1 MKRRNLLGFAAA
13 ALAAP
18 SSLLAQQPGRV
29 YRIGILGGVAPTPDI
44 LRISLEPFRQGL
56 RERGWIEGQNIIIEE
71 RWAEGKGERFSE
83 LAAEL
88 VRLKVDVIAT
98 STISVALAAKKVTQ
112 TIPIVAALAS
122 DPVERGLVQSYAR
135 PGGNVTGL
143 SDEAGP
149 LDEKVLEFLI
159 SAVPSARRVAVL
171 TYAADAIALRANLE
185 RIASAAGPLKLELRP
200 VEVGK
205 PEELEG
211 AFARMR
217 KDRVEALIIMISAM
231 FYVHRVRIAELA
243 VKHRL
248 ATSSRMYEFA
258 QAGGLIAYHVDI
270 ADNYRRAAGYVD
282 KILRGAKPGD
292 LPFEQPT
299 KFQLTVNLK
308 TARAIG
314 VKLPQ
319 SLLLRA
325 DRVIE

>member
-1 MKRRNLLGFAAA
+1 MRRRAALGIAVA

-18 SSLLAQQPGRV
+18 LRLLAQQPGRV
-29 YRIGILGGVAPTPDI
+29 YRIGILGTATPTADT
-44 LRISLEPFRQGL
+44 LKISLEPFRQGL
-56 RERGWIEGQNIIIEE
+56 RERGWIEGQNIVIEE
-71 RWAEGKGERFSE
+71 RWAEGKAERYPE

-98 STISVALAAKKVTQ
+98 SVVGAALAAKKATR

-122 DPVERGLVQSYAR
+122 DPVERGLAQSYAR

-143 SDEAGP
+143 SEEAGP
-149 LDEKVLEFLI
+149 LEEKALEFLI
-159 SAVPSARRVAVL
+159 SAVPSAKRVAAL
-171 TYAADAIALRANLE
+171 MDASFDLNRDTSE
-185 RIASAAGPLKLELRP
+185 RIARAARSLKLELRP

-205 PEELEG
+205 LEELEG
-211 AFARMR
+211 AFVRMR
-217 KDRVEALIIMISAM
+217 KDRVAAAIITRSLM
-231 FYVHRVRIAELA
+231 FYVHRERIAGLA
-243 VKHRL
+243 VKHRV
-248 ATSSRMYEFA
+248 ATSSRLFEFA
-258 QAGGLIAYHVDI
+258 QAGGLMTYHLDV
-270 ADNYRRAAGYVD
+270 ADNWRRAAGYVD

-314 VKLPQ
+314 SELPQ